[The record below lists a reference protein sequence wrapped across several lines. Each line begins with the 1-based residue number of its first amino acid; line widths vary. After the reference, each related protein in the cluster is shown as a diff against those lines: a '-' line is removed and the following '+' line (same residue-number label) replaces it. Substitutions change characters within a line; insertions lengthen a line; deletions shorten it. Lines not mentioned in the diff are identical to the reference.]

1 MDEFKEIFYW
11 YSPGMDTRDAGD
23 VSGETFI
30 YYFIINYYYYHF
42 C

>member
-23 VSGETFI
+23 VSGNFR
-30 YYFIINYYYYHF
+30 HF
-42 C
+42 LFRISGS